1 MTAPIPLEEAWT
13 RLLSMIEPLGS
24 ELVAVDDAVG
34 RVLAEP
40 LVAQRTQPWA
50 DLSAMDGFACAGEG
64 PWRITGESRA
74 GQAFDDV
81 VTSGEAVRISTGA
94 AVPEG
99 ADRILVVEEALHE
112 GRELAATQAPEPGR
126 HIRRRGF
133 DFAFGDILVEAGQRV
148 SPAGLALARAS
159 GSGTLPVS
167 RAPRVALIEC
177 GDELVADPREC
188 PDDRLPASNGA
199 MLGAM
204 ASQAGAIVQRIGPV
218 ADRKSALREAI
229 EAARGNDLI
238 VTMGGASVGDYDL
251 VKPVLEELGA
261 DLAFWRVAIR
271 PGKPL
276 LVARW
281 EGTLI
286 LGLPGN
292 PVSSFVTSKLFML
305 PAIRA
310 LSGEARPLPVPIP
323 ITLRGSLPEGGLRRE
338 FHRARLVDGEACPIE
353 ERDSSA
359 LRALAQADLLI
370 DRPAHA
376 DEAKAGTPVPCYRI
390 GNGANA

>member
-13 RLLSMIEPLGS
+13 RLLAMIAPLES
-24 ELVAVDDAVG
+24 ETVAVDDAIA

-40 LVAQRTQPWA
+40 LIARRTQPWA

-64 PWRITGESRA
+64 PWRIVGESRA

-81 VTSGEAVRISTGA
+81 MTSGEAVRISTGA
-94 AVPEG
+94 AVPQG
-99 ADRILVVEEALHE
+99 ADRILVVEEALLE
-112 GRELAATQAPEPGR
+112 GDNLAATEAPQAGR

-133 DFAFGDILVEAGQRV
+133 DFAAGDMLMEAGQRIA
-148 SPAGLALARAS
+148 PAGLALARAS
-159 GSGTLPVS
+159 GNGTLAVR
-167 RAPRVALIEC
+167 RAPEVALIEC
-177 GDELVADPREC
+177 GDELVADPQDC
-188 PDDRLPASNGA
+188 PEDRLPASNGA

-204 ASQAGAIVQRIGPV
+204 AGRAGATIRRIGPV
-218 ADRKSALREAI
+218 ADRKDALRAAF
-229 EAARGNDLI
+229 EAATGSDLV
-238 VTMGGASVGDYDL
+238 VTMGGASVGEHDL
-251 VKPVLEELGA
+251 VRPVLKELGA

-281 EGTLI
+281 GGTLI

-292 PVSSFVTSKLFML
+292 PVSSFVTGELFML

-310 LSGEARPLPVPIP
+310 LSGEKAPLPVPVSIP
-323 ITLRGSLPEGGLRRE
+323 LRGSLPRGGPRRE
-338 FHRARLVDGEACPIE
+338 FVRARLVNGGACPIE

-359 LRALAQADLLI
+359 LQALAQADLLI
-370 DRPAHA
+370 DRPVDAQ
-376 DEAKAGTPVPCYRI
+376 EVKAGTPVPCYWI
-390 GNGANA
+390 GNGGNA